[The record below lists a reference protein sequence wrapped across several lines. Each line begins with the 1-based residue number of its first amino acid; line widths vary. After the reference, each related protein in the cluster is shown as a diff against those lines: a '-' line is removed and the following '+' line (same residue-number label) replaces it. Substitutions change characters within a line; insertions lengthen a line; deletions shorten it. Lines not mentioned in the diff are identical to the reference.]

1 MTPGAAQMKPSESCR
16 SVFDQWL
23 RFLFLD
29 LTKHSF
35 CPTISLNQLGSLAF
49 WRFSLDLFA

>member
-29 LTKHSF
+29 LTKHLF
-35 CPTISLNQLGSLAF
+35 CPTISLNQVGSLAF
-49 WRFSLDLFA
+49 WRFSLDRFA